1 MRSLMPFITRV
12 SPKVRVAGVFA
23 TGVMLA
29 FAGVSSR
36 AQTDVAAAAAPD
48 PSLTLWYERPARE
61 WLEALPVGNGHLGA
75 MVFGRVEEERL
86 QLNDHSL
93 WDGFERDT
101 TNPEA
106 LAHLPEVRRL
116 LFAGRN
122 AEATRLAERYFLGRP
137 ERIKPYQPLA
147 DLLIQS
153 DPPTPGSVDAWPM
166 VGRDVSPLVERYRRE
181 LDLSEAVARVSY
193 RVQGVTY
200 TREIFTSAVDD
211 VVVVRVAADR
221 PGAVSLRARLTRA
234 RDAAARTEGAD
245 GIVLSGQINRR
256 PSVAAA
262 SRGLR
267 FAARARIVPTAGR
280 LSTDADSVAV
290 VGADAVMLL
299 VSGATSSGG
308 ADPEAAS
315 RAALDRAAAKSFD
328 ALRSAHVADY
338 QRLFRRVSLDVGAT
352 APAQAARPTSDRLAA
367 LGKGASD
374 PDLLELY
381 FNMGRY
387 LLIGS
392 SRPGNLPANLQG
404 LWNEDLTP
412 PWNSNYTTNIN
423 LQMNYW
429 PAEVTNLAEL
439 HGPLFDYV
447 ERTLVPSGARTARA
461 HYGASGWVVHHIA
474 DPFGFTT
481 PGDGV
486 HGVWP
491 MGSAWLARHFWEH
504 YTFGGDRQFLQTR
517 AWPVMKGA
525 AAFVLDFLVED
536 PQGRLVTNPSH
547 SPENAFYLPNGEP
560 SRFTYAATMDL
571 QIVRDLFTSAI
582 EASRILETDA
592 PLRARLETALKRLP
606 PLQISRATGRLQ
618 EWIEDYKE
626 VDPGHR
632 HMSHLY
638 GLYPGHEITPHGTPA
653 LAAAARR
660 SLDDRL
666 SHKGGQTGWS
676 RAWMINFFARFGD
689 GDPALDSLVALL
701 RENTAPSLLDLHP
714 PRIFQIDGN
723 LGATAGLA
731 EMLLQSHDGAVHL
744 LPALPAAWRDGR
756 VTGLRARGGI
766 EVDMRWAN
774 GALAEATLRTTRSGP
789 IRVRA
794 ATTMRIERDG
804 KPVELRQLES
814 GVTSFESAAG
824 ATYRLTR

>member
-1 MRSLMPFITRV
+1 MPHLVRV
-12 SPKVRVAGVFA
+12 SPWLRVGVLFAAMFAIAGPA
-23 TGVMLA
+23 P
-29 FAGVSSR
+29 R
-36 AQTDVAAAAAPD
+36 AQQVAAAEAPAPD
-48 PSLTLWYERPARE
+48 PSLTAWYTRPARE
-61 WLEALPVGNGHLGA
+61 WLDALPVGNGHLGA

-93 WDGFERDT
+93 WDGFARDT
-101 TNPEA
+101 TSPEA

-122 AEATRLAERYFLGRP
+122 AEATSLAERYFLGRP

-147 DLLIQS
+147 DLWIQS
-153 DPPTPGSVDAWPM
+153 DPPSPGAVDAWM
-166 VGRDVSPLVERYRRE
+166 AVGRDMSPLVERYRRQ
-181 LDLSEAVARVSY
+181 LDLADAVARVSY

-200 TREIFTSAVDD
+200 TREIFASTPDD
-211 VVVVRVAADR
+211 VVVARISADR
-221 PGAVSLRARLTRA
+221 PAAVTLRARFTRA
-234 RDAAARTEGAD
+234 RDASTRVDGAQ
-245 GIVLSGQINRR
+245 GLVLSGQIDRR
-256 PSVAAA
+256 PSAASA

-267 FAARARIVPTAGR
+267 FAARARLLNTGGR
-280 LSTDADSVAV
+280 VTTDGDSVAV
-290 VGADAVMLL
+290 AGADAVVFL
-299 VSGATSSGG
+299 VSGATSSAG
-308 ADPEAAS
+308 ADPDAAS
-315 RAALDRAAAKSFD
+315 GAALDRAAAKPFD
-328 ALRSAHVADY
+328 ALRSAHVADH
-338 QRLFRRVSLDVGAT
+338 QRLFKRVSLDVGAT
-352 APAQAARPTSDRLAA
+352 APAQAAKSTSDRLAA
-367 LGKGASD
+367 LRTGAID

-404 LWNEDLTP
+404 LWNEELTP

-439 HGPLFDYV
+439 HEPLFDYI
-447 ERTLVPSGARTARA
+447 EKTLVPSGTRTARV
-461 HYGASGWVVHHIA
+461 HYGAGGWVVHHIA

-504 YTFGGDRQFLQTR
+504 YQYGGDRRFLEKR

-525 AAFVLDFLVED
+525 AEFVLDFLVED

-547 SPENAFYLPNGEP
+547 SPENAFYLPNGEA
-560 SRFTYAATMDL
+560 SRFTYASTMDL

-582 EASRILETDA
+582 EAGGILGVDA
-592 PLRARLETALKRLP
+592 PLRARMEAALKRLP
-606 PLQISRATGRLQ
+606 PLQVSRATGRLQ

-626 VDPGHR
+626 VEPGHR

-638 GLYPGHEITPHGTPA
+638 GVYPGREITLRGTPA

-676 RAWMINFFARFGD
+676 RAWIINFFARFAD
-689 GDPALDSLVALL
+689 GNRALESLVALL
-701 RENTAPSLLDLHP
+701 RENTSNALLDLHP

-723 LGATAGLA
+723 LAATAGVA

-744 LPALPAAWRDGR
+744 LAALPAAWSDGR
-756 VTGLRARGGI
+756 VTGLRARGGV
-766 EVDMRWAN
+766 EADMRWARST
-774 GALAEATLRTTRSGP
+774 LTEATLRTTRAGLL
-789 IRVRA
+789 RVRTA
-794 ATTMRIERDG
+794 ASIRIERDG
-804 KPVELRQLES
+804 RPIELRQLEP
-814 GVTSFESAAG
+814 GLVEFDATAG
-824 ATYRLTR
+824 TTYRVAPR